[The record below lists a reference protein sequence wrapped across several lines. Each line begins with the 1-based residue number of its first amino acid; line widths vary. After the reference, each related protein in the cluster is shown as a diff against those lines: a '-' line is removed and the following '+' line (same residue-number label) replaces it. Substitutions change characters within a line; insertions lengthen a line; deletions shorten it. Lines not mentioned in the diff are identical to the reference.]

1 MSKTQDSINNIGGID
16 VKFPYEPYEL
26 QKSFM
31 ESVIKAIKDGKNAL
45 LESPTGTG
53 KTLSLICA
61 SLACILSNKTNKIL
75 GGKTLEEEKK
85 VNQDDILVSQL
96 ISLKGAIE
104 KDLKKPKSILSNK
117 MNIIYTSRTH
127 SQLKQ
132 VISEVRKSSYCKEF
146 HQKGLKAA
154 LLASRD
160 LLCIN
165 PAKGNLSGD
174 HLNNF
179 CRLLVQNR
187 KCIYYNSLR
196 GSKNNEEAQFNELV
210 DIEDMVK
217 MGKRGTFCPYFA
229 VKDAQENADLILVP
243 YNYLL
248 SPSVRDAMDLKTK
261 NSIVI
266 IDEAHNV
273 ESVAEEASSFFVKQT
288 DLAKFIEA
296 LKRFATFHKDSLMS
310 NEKEKVEEVNI
321 NFTALSKLGI
331 CLAKTDEFLTNVTL
345 IDSRDPRNQKMSRD
359 QIGMRWSVK
368 EIARQHVVYS
378 ANHVVK
384 HLYNNLDYKSL
395 KEARVDD
402 AIAQVVTLLTKGFL
416 DSEAI
421 DVSFLDHYD
430 NKTLREDVLT
440 FVQMKKFVSSIL
452 SQELFDFPE
461 YYDVIITNDEK
472 YENPKRR
479 RSIES
484 NVFGWNRKFKS
495 RDQEEEEEHSERSY
509 EVTPKIMNFAC
520 LQPIPTFIRIKREG
534 LRSLILTSGTLGPL
548 DVLERHIGGNYLK
561 FEIKLQNDH
570 VIDPKRVWAGV
581 VTGNDEDPNILSSAY
596 NKRGDL
602 NYITALGRALYGFIK
617 SVPSGVLVF
626 FGSYMVMNNTLSCW
640 KRLGLYSKMEME
652 KSIFVENRPPGFVR
666 DNDIIPESTQAL
678 FTRYKDNI
686 DSGRASM
693 FFAICRG
700 RMAEGIDFSDDYCRG
715 IFLCGIPYPS
725 RYEDTTALKM
735 DYLDK
740 LSVAT
745 GENLNLSHEWYTTQA
760 IKAINQAIG
769 RSIRHIEDYG
779 AIMLADYRF
788 RFPPVKT
795 SISKWVLD
803 RLKVYTKIEDCME
816 ELSSFFVPF
825 ESTKKAKKPAPKKEL
840 ESPARPA
847 REFVPIKLDNSLQF
861 KSRDT
866 SRNSKLKEM
875 PFYKFNADTRKM
887 QQQYGNSIINY
898 LAKPNKPQ
906 PTKQRTADAKQGG
919 FSFKSVKDW
928 NFS

>member
-1 MSKTQDSINNIGGID
+1 MSKTQDSINNIDGID

-31 ESVIKAIKDGKNAL
+31 ESVIRAIKDSKNAL

-61 SLACILSNKTNKIL
+61 SLACILSNKTSKIL
-75 GGKTLEEEKK
+75 GGKAIEEEKK
-85 VNQDDILVSQL
+85 VNQDDLLVSQL
-96 ISLKGAIE
+96 IGLKGAIE
-104 KDLKKPKSILSNK
+104 RDLKKPKSILSNK

-132 VISEVRKSSYCKEF
+132 VINEVRKSSYCKEF

-165 PAKGNLSGD
+165 QAKGNLSGD

-187 KCIYYNSLR
+187 KCIYYNTLR
-196 GSKNNEEAQFNELV
+196 GSKNEDAQFTDLV

-217 MGKRGTFCPYFA
+217 IGKKGAFCPYFA

-248 SPSVRDAMDLKTK
+248 SPSVREAMDLKTK

-273 ESVAEEASSFFVKQT
+273 ESIAEEASSFFVKQT
-288 DLAKFIEA
+288 DLSKFIEA
-296 LKRFATFHKDSLMS
+296 LKRFATFHKDSLMN
-310 NEKEKVEEVNI
+310 NEKEKVDEVNI
-321 NFTALSKLGI
+321 NFTSLSKLGI
-331 CLAKTDEFLTNVTL
+331 CLAKTDEFLTDVTL

-359 QIGMRWSVK
+359 KIGMRWSVK
-368 EIARQHVVYS
+368 EISRQHVVYS
-378 ANHVVK
+378 ASSVVK
-384 HLYNNLDYKSL
+384 YLYNNLDYKSL
-395 KEARVDD
+395 KEAKVDE
-402 AIAQVVTLLTKGFL
+402 AIAQVSNFLTKGFL

-440 FVQMKKFVSSIL
+440 FLQMKKFMSSIL

-461 YYDVIITNDEK
+461 YYDVIITNDERF
-472 YENPKRR
+472 ENQKRQ

-484 NVFGWNRKFKS
+484 NVYGWNRKFKS
-495 RDQEEEEEHSERSY
+495 RDQEEEAEQPEYSY
-509 EVTPKIMNFAC
+509 DVTPKIMNFSC

-561 FEIKLQNDH
+561 FEIKLQNNH

-581 VTGNDEDPNILSSAY
+581 ITGNDEDPNILSSAF

-602 NYITALGRALYGFIK
+602 NYITALGRSLYGFIK
-617 SVPSGVLVF
+617 TVPSGVLVF
-626 FGSYMVMNNTLSCW
+626 FGSYMVMNNTLSVW
-640 KRLGLYSKMEME
+640 KRLGLYSKMEMV
-652 KSIFVENRPPGFVR
+652 KSIFVENRPPSFVR

-686 DSGRASM
+686 DNGRASM

-715 IFLCGIPYPS
+715 IFLCGIPYPN

-735 DYLDK
+735 DYLEK
-740 LSVAT
+740 LSVTT
-745 GENLNLSHEWYTTQA
+745 GEKANLANEWYTTQA

-795 SISKWVLD
+795 SISKWVLE
-803 RLKVYTKIEDCME
+803 RMKIYTKIEDCME
-816 ELSSFFVPF
+816 DLESFFIQF
-825 ESTKKAKKPAPKKEL
+825 ESTKKAKPLVPKKEP
-840 ESPARPA
+840 EKPE
-847 REFVPIKLDNSLQF
+847 REFVPIKLDTSLQF
-861 KSRDT
+861 KSRET
-866 SRNSKLKEM
+866 NKNSKLKEM
-875 PFYKFNADTRKM
+875 PFYKFNADTKRI

-906 PTKQRTADAKQGG
+906 LTKQRTTDVKQGG

>member
-1 MSKTQDSINNIGGID
+1 MSKTQDSINNISGID
-16 VKFPYEPYEL
+16 VKFPYQPYEQ

-31 ESVIKAIKDGKNAL
+31 ESVIKAIQDSKNAL

-61 SLACILSNKTNKIL
+61 SLACILSNRTNKIL
-75 GGKTLEEEKK
+75 GGKTYEEEKK

-104 KDLKKPKSILSNK
+104 KDMKKPKSILSNK

-132 VISEVRKSSYCKEF
+132 VINEVKKSSYSKEF

-179 CRLLVQNR
+179 CRLLIQNR
-187 KCIYYNSLR
+187 KCIYHNTLR
-196 GSKNNEEAQFNELV
+196 GSKNSEDVQFTELV
-210 DIEDMVK
+210 DIEDMVDI
-217 MGKRGTFCPYFA
+217 GKRGAFCPYFA

-248 SPSVRDAMDLKTK
+248 SPSVREAMDLKTK

-288 DLAKFIEA
+288 DIAKFIEA
-296 LKRFATFHKDSLMS
+296 LKRFATFHKDALTSKD
-310 NEKEKVEEVNI
+310 NEKVEEVII
-321 NFTALSKLGI
+321 NFTPLSQLGI
-331 CLAKTDEFLTNVTL
+331 CLSKTDEFLTSVTL
-345 IDSRDPRNQKMSRD
+345 MDSRDPRNQKMTRD
-359 QIGMRWSVK
+359 NVGIRWSVK
-368 EIARQHVVYS
+368 EIGRQHVVYS
-378 ANHVVK
+378 ADSIVK
-384 HLYNNLDYKSL
+384 YLYNNLEYKSL
-395 KEARVDD
+395 KEAKVDD
-402 AIAQVVTLLTKGFL
+402 SITQVVNLLTKGFL

-421 DVSFLDHYD
+421 DVGFLDHYD

-461 YYDVIITNDEK
+461 YYEVIVTNDERF
-472 YENPKRR
+472 ENPKRQ

-484 NVFGWNRKFKS
+484 NVYGWNRKFIT
-495 RDQEEEEEHSERSY
+495 RDQEEEDEQPEYRY
-509 EVTPKIMNFAC
+509 EVTPKIMNFSC

-561 FEIKLQNDH
+561 FEIKLQNSH

-581 VTGNDEDPNILSSAY
+581 ITGNDEDPNILSSAF

-626 FGSYMVMNNTLSCW
+626 FGSYIVMNNTLSVW
-640 KRLGLYSKMEME
+640 KRLGLYSKMEMV
-652 KSIFVENRPPGFVR
+652 KSIFVENRPPSFAR

-686 DSGRASM
+686 DNGKASM

-740 LSVAT
+740 LSVTTA
-745 GENLNLSHEWYTTQA
+745 EKANLSHDWYTTQA

-788 RFPPVKT
+788 RFPAVKS
-795 SISKWVLD
+795 SISKWVLE
-803 RLKVYTKIEDCME
+803 RLKIYTKIEDCMD
-816 ELSSFFVPF
+816 ELDSFFAKF
-825 ESTKKAKKPAPKKEL
+825 EATKKEKPRVVKNEPEKPE
-840 ESPARPA
+840 
-847 REFVPIKLDNSLQF
+847 REFVPIMLDNSLQF

-866 SRNSKLKEM
+866 SKNSKLKDM
-875 PFYKFNADTRKM
+875 PFYKFNADTKNM

-898 LAKPNKPQ
+898 LAKPNKPRL
-906 PTKQRTADAKQGG
+906 TKQRATDVKQGG
-919 FSFKSVKDW
+919 LSFKTVKDW